1 MATLVLLITNQEH
14 DMTESELAALRA
26 LSARG
31 YAVVVWT
38 PDELRG
44 ADPEQIEQLMI
55 ERGAAAIDTLGDDS
69 DD

>member
-1 MATLVLLITNQEH
+1 
-14 DMTESELAALRA
+14 MTESELAALRA

-31 YAVVVWT
+31 YAVVIWT

-55 ERGAAAIDTLGDDS
+55 ERGAVAIDTLSDDS
-69 DD
+69 DSDGDD

>member
-1 MATLVLLITNQEH
+1 
-14 DMTESELAALRA
+14 MTESELAALRA

>member
-1 MATLVLLITNQEH
+1 
-14 DMTESELAALRA
+14 MTESELAALRA
-26 LSARG
+26 LTSRG

-44 ADPEQIEQLMI
+44 ADPHIIEDLMI
-55 ERGAAAIDTLGDDS
+55 ERGSIAIDTLCNS

>member
-1 MATLVLLITNQEH
+1 
-14 DMTESELAALRA
+14 MTESELAVLRA
-26 LSARG
+26 LSSRG

-44 ADPEQIEQLMI
+44 ANPDLIKDLMI
-55 ERGAAAIDTLGDDS
+55 ERGADAIDTLCDS